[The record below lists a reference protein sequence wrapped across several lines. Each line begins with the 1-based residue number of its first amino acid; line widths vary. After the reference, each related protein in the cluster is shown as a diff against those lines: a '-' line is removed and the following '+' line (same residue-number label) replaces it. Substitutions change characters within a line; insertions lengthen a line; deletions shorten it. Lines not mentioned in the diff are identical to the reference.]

1 MVWRLRSRSLLLVV
15 ELQAELVSGLV
26 MPTIMAVELT
36 GDGCPFG
43 SICIEL
49 FSNTVHSAVDLAYLP
64 TDVFDLVGQLI
75 KSSFNVLEQFSE
87 LIIAHSKD
95 YYAPSCIPR
104 QYRHL
109 TRTQLRG
116 RRK

>member
-1 MVWRLRSRSLLLVV
+1 
-15 ELQAELVSGLV
+15 
-26 MPTIMAVELT
+26 
-36 GDGCPFG
+36 
-43 SICIEL
+43 
-49 FSNTVHSAVDLAYLP
+49 
-64 TDVFDLVGQLI
+64 VGQLI